1 MADDKLH
8 TIGVI
13 GVRDF
18 KGELYTN
25 TDYVIDCFKT
35 HVINNHGREKKFK
48 IVTGGGKGVEDMLV
62 KWAKDN
68 QIDCRKIPPNIR
80 EFGSMK
86 AFSIRNNHIVSQCD
100 ELIVFWD
107 GVVDIIAESLITA
120 MHVHKKTT
128 IFPIM

>member
-1 MADDKLH
+1 MAEDSVY

-25 TDYVIDCFKT
+25 TEYVVDSFVQ
-35 HVINNHGREKKFK
+35 HVVNNHGRDRKFK
-48 IVTGGGKGVEDMLV
+48 IVTGGGKGVESMLV
-62 KWAKDN
+62 EWAKTHHV
-68 QIDCRKIPPNIR
+68 DCRKIPPNIR

>member
-1 MADDKLH
+1 MNDDKLY

-25 TDYVIDCFKT
+25 NEYVVSSFVR
-35 HVINNHGREKKFK
+35 HVVRSLGRDKKFK
-48 IVTGGGKGVEDMLV
+48 IVTGGGKGVESMLV
-62 KWAKDN
+62 DWAKIN
-68 QIDCRKIPPNIR
+68 HVDCRKIPPNIR
-80 EFGSMK
+80 EFGPMK

-107 GVVDIIAESLITA
+107 GVVDIIGESLITA
-120 MHVHKKTT
+120 MHTSKKTT
-128 IFPIM
+128 IFPIV